1 MELKELMLVLDSCN
15 GLGASEYIGILLPS
29 SVEVRTTFR
38 PLACTL
44 GNPSPDNDSA
54 HELIKMV
61 GQSDRIR
68 PTEFARPNWADYID
82 RFGSV

>member
-1 MELKELMLVLDSCN
+1 MFSLDSCN
-15 GLGASEYIGILLPS
+15 SLAASEYIGTVLS
-29 SVEVRTTFR
+29 SSLEARSTLG

-61 GQSDRIR
+61 GRPVRPNSPDRIG
-68 PTEFARPNWADYID
+68 PTTSTRLARYSSP
-82 RFGSV
+82 

>member
-1 MELKELMLVLDSCN
+1 MFSLDSCN
-15 GLGASEYIGILLPS
+15 SLAASEYIGTVLS
-29 SVEVRTTFR
+29 SSLEARSTLG

-68 PTEFARPNWADYID
+68 PTELGRLRRPVWLGIVHPNDC
-82 RFGSV
+82 

>member
-1 MELKELMLVLDSCN
+1 MFSIDSCN
-15 GLGASEYIGILLPS
+15 SLAASEYIGTVLS
-29 SVEVRTTFR
+29 STLG

-61 GQSDRIR
+61 GQFDRIR
-68 PTEFARPNWADYID
+68 PTELGRLRRPVWLGIVHPNDC
-82 RFGSV
+82 